1 MIEKELY
8 DKAVKLTKT
17 DYQLKNYICNEETFN
32 WIIDD
37 LIYII
42 EDLKDKID
50 NLIYIIED
58 LKDKIDNLE
67 EDIRENYKY
76 IGDRYE

>member
-37 LIYII
+37 LIY
-42 EDLKDKID
+42 LV
-50 NLIYIIED
+50 ED

-67 EDIRENYKY
+67 EDIRENYRPIPY
-76 IGDRYE
+76 TEQIGYNDRDFY